1 MAEISALDDDG
12 AQRAICIYKDSSL
25 DNIITIQYNSVS
37 NNIRYLYRQGVVSI
51 SDLNFAVNDIKTNHK
66 IAGTW
71 KQNEFKLFVDGIK
84 VGEQLFGNVSPLN
97 TFVGLDFKRPDGNEF
112 YGNTKQIQ
120 YYDSALNDNE
130 LETLTSWVSFSD
142 MAQGQLYTIE

>member
-1 MAEISALDDDG
+1 MAEVSTKANSDYKRI
-12 AQRAICIYKDSSL
+12 AIHSGSYTNSIVFDF
-25 DNIITIQYNSVS
+25 DNTNK
-37 NNIRYLYRQGVVSI
+37 LYG
-51 SDLNFAVNDIKTNHK
+51 
-66 IAGTW
+66 
-71 KQNEFKLFVDGIK
+71 K
-84 VGEQLFGNVSPLN
+84 V
-97 TFVGLDFKRPDGNEF
+97 FVGGNPVATILASGLNIENNNKILLKYKSNDFALWVNGFEVGTDPTGATPTGLNELSFDLAGNQDF